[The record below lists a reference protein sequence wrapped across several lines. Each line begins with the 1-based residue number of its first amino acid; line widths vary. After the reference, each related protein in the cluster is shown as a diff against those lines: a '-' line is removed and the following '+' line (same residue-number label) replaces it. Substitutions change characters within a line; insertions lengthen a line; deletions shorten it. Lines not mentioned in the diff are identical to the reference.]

1 MFSGKGGVVTV
12 KVLVLGNQ
20 GRSTANFWTV
30 LARRMLLD
38 GHDVVFAVPPGDAR
52 ADAALRG
59 VGDARTVTGAPRV
72 VHYPLDRKGL
82 NPWRDARSFFAL
94 ARLLRTERPDYLFA
108 STIKAVIYGCLAAR
122 VARVPHVYATI
133 TGLGYAFEA
142 DSFFKRR
149 INELSVFL
157 YARALARA
165 EGVFFQNRDDAALFR
180 QCGILAPH
188 ARVLMARGT
197 GVDVERFAPSPLPPL
212 PPDDADPGKK
222 RLIFLLVARLLEA
235 KGLEEYAGAA
245 RLLRER
251 YPAAVFRLLGPAE
264 SGLGAIPLE
273 TVARWGEQGLIEY
286 LGETRDVRPHVAASH
301 VLVLPSWREG
311 TPTAIMEGMSMGRPA
326 VVTDVPG
333 CREVVRNGVNGLLC
347 RVRDPRSLAGALE
360 HFLQRP
366 SEIVR
371 MGAASRRLALEEFD
385 AGAVASGIVRDMG
398 LLPRR

>member
-82 NPWRDARSFFAL
+82 NPWQDARSLFAL

-142 DSFFKRR
+142 DSFFKRC
-149 INELSVFL
+149 INRLSVFL
-157 YARALARA
+157 YARALAWA